1 MSTSQQTKNPTN
13 KDQKKIEVLVVT
25 TQYAPDFGPSAPI
38 YTALCEDLQQI
49 GCNVTVITAFPHYAN
64 AKELFWNSKK
74 LIEESISNGVRI
86 IRTYIYTVP
95 KSSLWRRLLYHAS
108 FNFFSTLALL
118 KVKKPDIILADAP
131 TLCSGMALA
140 FKSFIGRTPFI
151 YIVQDIYPDVLERL
165 GVLRNQRI
173 LNFIGSVEKAF
184 YKKAACISVLSEG
197 FKENIVH
204 KGIPAEKI
212 TVIPVGVDTDFI
224 KPMTRDNELR
234 EKWDLE
240 NKFVVLY
247 AGNIGFSQGLETIVH
262 TAKLLNDQADI
273 SFVIVGDGS
282 MKGQLQAMAKE
293 SGLSSVKILPF
304 QPRECVPLLYAMADV
319 CLVPLKR
326 DIVVESVPSKT
337 YSIMAS
343 GRPFIAAV
351 DKRTEIGQLAE
362 QTHSGIRVE
371 PENSEELSKVI
382 LKLKKDNP
390 LRKEMGERGRNYV
403 METCSRHTAA
413 KQHLELILKSLGQD
427 QPVHED

>member
-1 MSTSQQTKNPTN
+1 MSTSQQTKNPSN

-304 QPRECVPLLYAMADV
+304 QPRECVPLLYSMADV

-371 PENSEELSKVI
+371 PENPEELSKVI

>member
-1 MSTSQQTKNPTN
+1 
-13 KDQKKIEVLVVT
+13 
-25 TQYAPDFGPSAPI
+25 
-38 YTALCEDLQQI
+38 
-49 GCNVTVITAFPHYAN
+49 
-64 AKELFWNSKK
+64 
-74 LIEESISNGVRI
+74 
-86 IRTYIYTVP
+86 
-95 KSSLWRRLLYHAS
+95 
-108 FNFFSTLALL
+108 
-118 KVKKPDIILADAP
+118 
-131 TLCSGMALA
+131 
-140 FKSFIGRTPFI
+140 
-151 YIVQDIYPDVLERL
+151 
-165 GVLRNQRI
+165 
-173 LNFIGSVEKAF
+173 
-184 YKKAACISVLSEG
+184 
-197 FKENIVH
+197 
-204 KGIPAEKI
+204 
-212 TVIPVGVDTDFI
+212 
-224 KPMTRDNELR
+224 
-234 EKWDLE
+234 
-240 NKFVVLY
+240 
-247 AGNIGFSQGLETIVH
+247 LETIVH